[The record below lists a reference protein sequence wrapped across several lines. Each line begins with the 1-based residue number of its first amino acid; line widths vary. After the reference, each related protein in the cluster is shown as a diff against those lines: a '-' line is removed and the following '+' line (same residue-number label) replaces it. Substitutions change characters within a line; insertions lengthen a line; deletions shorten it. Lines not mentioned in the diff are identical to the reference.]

1 MYLYL
6 YLRLAAL
13 QVRMLGSDAAIVTY
27 IRLVQRSG
35 EHGPTTSSAEET
47 RVWQKCT
54 DGKWQMVHVHR
65 NVLP

>member
-1 MYLYL
+1 
-6 YLRLAAL
+6 
-13 QVRMLGSDAAIVTY
+13 MLGSDAAIVTY

-35 EHGPTTSSAEET
+35 DQGPTTGSAEET
-47 RVWQKCT
+47 RVWQKS